1 MARYLKNIILA
12 TLLKIFYESRLGF
25 VLFYSPSH
33 ITRDTY
39 YTLYKV
45 HWYVSN
51 FWRSGRSIFPIC
63 RFLLQRYLRWRILQ
77 NDCQTSYSSDQAGF
91 QIDILILLK
100 SAIEWL
106 NFKIRISEISSL
118 QIPTDDVVWVLSDL
132 ISISGAI
139 ENLFAGQSEFNQGDN
154 FPASQG
160 SKDQILFKGPLD

>member
-1 MARYLKNIILA
+1 M
-12 TLLKIFYESRLGF
+12 
-25 VLFYSPSH
+25 
-33 ITRDTY
+33 
-39 YTLYKV
+39 
-45 HWYVSN
+45 
-51 FWRSGRSIFPIC
+51 
-63 RFLLQRYLRWRILQ
+63 
-77 NDCQTSYSSDQAGF
+77 GF

-154 FPASQG
+154 FPAS
-160 SKDQILFKGPLD
+160 